1 MGAATERGL
10 AQPRTEG
17 FTVRGFIIG
26 TAITALAF
34 YVLTSFLP
42 QFVSY
47 DGEVVGLVVLAVIF
61 GVVNG
66 LIGPLVKMAAIPIS
80 FMTMGLVGFLV
91 NAGLFLVTA
100 LVAESAGFVLT
111 VGDFPPDLLTAD
123 TIVAA
128 IIGSVVLSVVGTA
141 VRLVVPD

>member
-1 MGAATERGL
+1 
-10 AQPRTEG
+10 
-17 FTVRGFIIG
+17 VKGFIIG
-26 TAITALAF
+26 TAVTAIAF

-47 DGEVVGLVVLAVIF
+47 DGELVGLVVLAVIF
-61 GVVNG
+61 GIVNG
-66 LIGPLVKMAAIPIS
+66 LIGPVVKMATLPVS
-80 FMTMGLVGFLV
+80 MMSMGLVGFLV

-100 LVAESAGFVLT
+100 LVADSAGFALT

-128 IIGSVVLSVVGTA
+128 IIGSVVLSVVSTA
-141 VRLVVPD
+141 TRLVVPD

>member
-1 MGAATERGL
+1 
-10 AQPRTEG
+10 
-17 FTVRGFIIG
+17 VRGFIIG

-47 DGEVVGLVVLAVIF
+47 DGELVGLVVLAIIF

-66 LIGPLVKMAAIPIS
+66 LIGPIAKMATLPIS

>member
-1 MGAATERGL
+1 VK
-10 AQPRTEG
+10 G
-17 FTVRGFIIG
+17 FVVG
-26 TAITALAF
+26 TAITAIAF
-34 YVLTSFLP
+34 YVLTRLLP
-42 QFVSY
+42 
-47 DGEVVGLVVLAVIF
+47 DGGFDAGVTYQGELTGLIVLAIIF

-66 LIGPLVKMAAIPIS
+66 LIGPLVKTLAIPIS
-80 FMTMGLVGFLV
+80 LVTMGLVGFVV

-100 LVAESAGFVLT
+100 FIADSTGFNLT

-128 IIGSVVLSVVGTA
+128 IIGSVVLSVVGTV

>member
-1 MGAATERGL
+1 
-10 AQPRTEG
+10 
-17 FTVRGFIIG
+17 VKGFIIG
-26 TAITALAF
+26 TAVTAVAF
-34 YVLTSFLP
+34 YVLTSLLP

-47 DGEVVGLVVLAVIF
+47 DGELVGLVVLAVIF
-61 GVVNG
+61 GIVNG
-66 LIGPLVKMAAIPIS
+66 LIGPIVKLATLPVSMMS
-80 FMTMGLVGFLV
+80 MGLVGFLV

-100 LVAESAGFVLT
+100 LIADSAGFNLT

-141 VRLVVPD
+141 ARLVVPD

>member
-1 MGAATERGL
+1 
-10 AQPRTEG
+10 
-17 FTVRGFIIG
+17 VKGFIIG
-26 TAITALAF
+26 TAVTAIAF
-34 YVLTSFLP
+34 WVLTEFLP

-47 DGEVVGLVVLAVIF
+47 DGELVGLVVLAVIF
-61 GVVNG
+61 GIVNG
-66 LIGPLVKMAAIPIS
+66 LIGPLVKTAAIPIS

-100 LVAESAGFVLT
+100 LIADSAGFSLT

-128 IIGSVVLSVVGTA
+128 IIGSVVLSAVGTA

>member
-1 MGAATERGL
+1 MK
-10 AQPRTEG
+10 
-17 FTVRGFIIG
+17 GFIIG

-34 YVLTSFLP
+34 YVLTTFLP

-47 DGEVVGLVVLAVIF
+47 DGELVGLVVLAIIF

-66 LIGPLVKMAAIPIS
+66 LIGPLAKMATLPIS

-91 NAGLFLVTA
+91 NAALFLATA
-100 LVAESAGFVLT
+100 LVAESAGFILT

-128 IIGSVVLSVVGTA
+128 IVGSVVLSVVGTA

>member
-1 MGAATERGL
+1 M
-10 AQPRTEG
+10 
-17 FTVRGFIIG
+17 RGFIIG

-34 YVLTSFLP
+34 WVLTQFLP

-47 DGEVVGLVVLAVIF
+47 EGELVGLIVLAIIF

-66 LIGPLVKMAAIPIS
+66 LIGPIIKTAAIPIS
-80 FMTMGLVGFLV
+80 LLTMGLVGFLV
-91 NAGLFLVTA
+91 NAALFLITA
-100 LVAESAGFVLT
+100 VIADSTGFTLT

-128 IIGSVVLSVVGTA
+128 VIGSVVLSLVGA
-141 VRLVVPD
+141 GVRLVVPD

>member
-1 MGAATERGL
+1 MK
-10 AQPRTEG
+10 
-17 FTVRGFIIG
+17 GFIIG
-26 TAITALAF
+26 TAITAVAF
-34 YVLTSFLP
+34 YVLTNLLP
-42 QFVSY
+42 QAGLDTGVSY
-47 DGEVVGLVVLAVIF
+47 DGELTGLVVLAAIF

-66 LIGPLVKMAAIPIS
+66 LVGPLVKTLAIPVS
-80 FMTMGLVGFLV
+80 LVTVGLVGFLV

-100 LVAESAGFVLT
+100 LIAEAAGFNLT

-141 VRLVVPD
+141 ARLVVPD